1 MSVDGTKRTCRR
13 SHEMSVVRD
22 ERTLLKRKLRKVQ
35 AAARSSL
42 SVPRATISARRQAAV
57 VVALSPRR
65 WNAPYFRP
73 GRHYSACCSCP
84 KKFFRPVCSRQL
96 SAESRVVR
104 RSGTIASSM
113 RALMTSGRTQS
124 GSSYGGEPTDRNKS
138 DRRSP
143 ITPVSLRATSPPAC
157 HARGFFLLH
166 QLQAD
171 ICWRSPEAHINC

>member
-124 GSSYGGEPTDRNKS
+124 GQQL
-138 DRRSP
+138 RRGAHRP
-143 ITPVSLRATSPPAC
+143 KQIRPAVPDHPCIPARHFATGLPCSRLFPFAPAP
-157 HARGFFLLH
+157 
-166 QLQAD
+166 
-171 ICWRSPEAHINC
+171 S